1 MRILHIIPTLRKG
14 GAERICLDLVRAQN
28 RMENTESRVAI
39 LHDIHEFKKE
49 FPEIKP
55 VLLNSKVVPSLSGKW
70 QVNITEL
77 NNLIREFKP
86 DVIHSHLFEAEM
98 VSRYEPVKG
107 IRYFTHCHN
116 NMPQFKRLEVG
127 EWFNKKRITEAY
139 ERRFILSKY
148 TQCNNRF
155 IAISPDTQRYF
166 KQYLPVNLSK
176 NITMLPN
183 AVDLSRFVLK
193 SRWTEGEK
201 IKLINIGS
209 FFPVKNQS
217 FLLEVMKRLLD
228 KNIWVSLT
236 LAGDGPERKKTEEK
250 ARQMGVFSDVSFVGS
265 RNDIPELLSASTIYV
280 HSGLS
285 EAFGLVFIEA
295 MAAGLP
301 VVTLNGGGNKDLI
314 VEGENGYLIEPPDAE
329 KFADKILE
337 CHSSNDYWNKLS
349 VHAQN
354 FAGSFDIQDYNKK
367 LIALYKG

>member
-1 MRILHIIPTLRKG
+1 
-14 GAERICLDLVRAQN
+14 
-28 RMENTESRVAI
+28 MENTESRVAI
-39 LHDIHEFKKE
+39 LHDIHDFKEE
-49 FPEIKP
+49 FPEIEP
-55 VLLNSKVVPSLSGKW
+55 VVLNSKVVPSLSGKW
-70 QVNITEL
+70 EVNISEL
-77 NNLIREFKP
+77 NNLIREYKP

-98 VSRYEPVKG
+98 VSRFEPVKG
-107 IRYFTHCHN
+107 ITYFTHCHN
-116 NMPQFKRLEVG
+116 KMPQFKRLEIS

-148 TQCNNRF
+148 TQCSNRF
-155 IAISPDTQRYF
+155 IVISRDTQRYF
-166 KQYLPVNLSK
+166 EQHLPANLSK

-183 AVDLSRFVLK
+183 AADLSRFTIK
-193 SRWTEGEK
+193 SRWIEGEK

-228 KNIWVSLT
+228 KNIQVSLT
-236 LAGDGPERKKTEEK
+236 LVGDGPERNKTEEK
-250 ARQMGVFSDVSFVGS
+250 ARQMGVSSYVSFMGS
-265 RNDIPELLSASTIYV
+265 RNDIPELLSASTVYV

-314 VEGENGYLIEPPDAE
+314 IEGENGFLIAPPDAE

-337 CHSSNDYWNKLS
+337 CHSSNDSWNKLS
-349 VHAQN
+349 INAQN
-354 FAGSFDIQDYNKK
+354 FAGSFDIQDYGKK
-367 LIALYKG
+367 LIALYKE